1 MSTKA
6 ESANAEATA
15 ADPVVGAANFAEFE
29 KLRANGKAE
38 TAPAEAVVEPV
49 AEPKAPSKEAN
60 PPSKEAEPTAAA
72 PVSAEDDGDAGP
84 GEPPATETK
93 SGDLPRGVKRRLE
106 REKRRTELARQESE
120 ALRARVA
127 ELEATP
133 ASGKPAPATAEPAPE
148 ATPAVVSDEP
158 LPESEYTFDY
168 PDEKEY
174 VADDKDADGL
184 ASFLEDVERWEKNIP
199 LKGGKS
205 AKAPASQPA
214 ETRTEPA
221 PETPA
226 QQPRTAIQLLFQ
238 DIQEALE
245 EDDAPSETLAGDF
258 MDQVKANR
266 FHLSEPMVRWM
277 ADSEDAAIV
286 ADAFVKSPRRANRI
300 FRSPANQQASLLASL
315 ATDIKG
321 DGEAAPEGARGTNGS
336 GKATTVVKPLSNR
349 KPANPAKKLAQAT
362 DFKEFEALRR
372 NV

>member
-1 MSTKA
+1 M
-6 ESANAEATA
+6 
-15 ADPVVGAANFAEFE
+15 VGATNFAEFE

-49 AEPKAPSKEAN
+49 PEPNS
-60 PPSKEAEPTAAA
+60 PSKEAEPTAAA

-127 ELEATP
+127 ELEAAP
-133 ASGKPAPATAEPAPE
+133 ASGKPEPAVAEPASE
-148 ATPAVVSDEP
+148 AAPAVVSDEP
-158 LPESEYTFDY
+158 LPESEYNFDY

-184 ASFLEDVERWEKNIP
+184 ASFLEDVERWEKNVP

-205 AKAPASQPA
+205 AKAPASQPT

-221 PETPA
+221 PASPPS
-226 QQPRTAIQLLFQ
+226 QPRTEIQLLFQ

-266 FHLSEPMVRWM
+266 FHLSEQMVRWM
-277 ADSEDAAIV
+277 ADSEDAAVV

-315 ATDIKG
+315 ATDLKG
-321 DGEAAPEGARGTNGS
+321 GGEAAPEGARETNGS

-362 DFKEFEALRR
+362 NFKEFEALRR